1 MITKVVVQPAQRN
14 VKIVLA
20 GTQGPPGASLAGGDA
35 FIGATTGNLYLK
47 LSTLYYRVSLVD
59 VDGVVTLTVNQTGTS
74 SPT

>member
-1 MITKVVVQPAQRN
+1 MITKVVVQPETRS
-14 VKIVLA
+14 VKVMLA
-20 GTQGPPGASLAGGDA
+20 GIQGPPGASLAGGDA

-47 LSTLYYRVSLVD
+47 LSSQYHRVSLVD